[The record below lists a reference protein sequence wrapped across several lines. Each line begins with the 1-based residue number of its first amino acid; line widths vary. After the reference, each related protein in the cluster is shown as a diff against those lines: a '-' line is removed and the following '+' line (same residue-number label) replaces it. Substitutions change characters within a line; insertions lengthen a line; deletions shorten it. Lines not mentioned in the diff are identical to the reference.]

1 MSLFFEPIWSW
12 PLVILTSLG
21 LVVLA
26 LVTYRSQGKRLPS
39 WQARQLLGLRLLAV
53 LLLTFAMFRPAIQKS
68 DTDENPVQ
76 LLVLSDVS
84 RSMNTA
90 DLPGGVTR
98 FQGVQA
104 DLAKYESK
112 WKELGKQ
119 VEVRQF
125 DFARDLVPHDPALT
139 EGVGDQTAFG
149 QVFEKVPQE
158 MRDHRSLGIVLLTDG
173 AQRAVPPFDADP
185 FTAARKLGDS
195 QIPIYAVVYGTSSL
209 STSTLDVAVEDLR
222 VDPIVFEKKIVP
234 VSCKLRTSGA
244 NGKKVR
250 VRVLLEDRTGKR
262 LNQSGELRPAPAT
275 QQARTVREY
284 EIKGDAE
291 TITVDLSFVPSSSG
305 ELKIA
310 VEVEPIE
317 HELLTRNNRRE
328 TIVTVKKGGLN
339 VAYFDQAR
347 PEQSRIRMVNG
358 EDKIQL
364 DFQEVRTGK
373 FSGQSNLDR
382 TWFDRGRYD
391 VFIIGDVRAEWF
403 GFEMLKQLAARVEE
417 GAGLL
422 MIGGLQNFAPGGYAT
437 SPLADWLPV
446 KLDEAEFRPAGKI
459 NENAQLLGD
468 VKLVPT
474 ERGLKEYVMQL
485 GSGDQNR
492 TLWLDLPALA
502 GANRLRPSN
511 ELVRIWAETTDKQPL
526 LLVNDVGRARVAALG
541 VDTTWL
547 WCQDGKTEFHQRFWR
562 QMILWLARKEAD
574 TDQPVWV
581 KVEPRNYAPGGTATL
596 AFGARGADKQ
606 PLNDAEFQIELTKP
620 DGVIETPTPRR
631 ANDENSAEVSQ
642 TTDPGDYWVRVTA
655 NRNGAALPETA
666 YTRFI
671 VDARDLELDQ
681 PSADPDF
688 LKELAALT
696 GGRSLNPEDLG
707 KLWEQLKETR
717 FNALTRIQVITLW
730 DNWWMLLAF
739 VGVMSL
745 EWFLRKKRGLV

>member
-98 FQGVQA
+98 FQGVQT

-149 QVFEKVPQE
+149 QVFEKVLQE
-158 MRDHRSLGIVLLTDG
+158 MRDHRSLGMVLLTDG

-275 QQARTVREY
+275 QQARPVREY
-284 EIKGDAE
+284 EIKGDA
-291 TITVDLSFVPSSSG
+291 
-305 ELKIA
+305 
-310 VEVEPIE
+310 
-317 HELLTRNNRRE
+317 
-328 TIVTVKKGGLN
+328 
-339 VAYFDQAR
+339 
-347 PEQSRIRMVNG
+347 
-358 EDKIQL
+358 
-364 DFQEVRTGK
+364 
-373 FSGQSNLDR
+373 
-382 TWFDRGRYD
+382 
-391 VFIIGDVRAEWF
+391 
-403 GFEMLKQLAARVEE
+403 
-417 GAGLL
+417 
-422 MIGGLQNFAPGGYAT
+422 
-437 SPLADWLPV
+437 
-446 KLDEAEFRPAGKI
+446 
-459 NENAQLLGD
+459 
-468 VKLVPT
+468 
-474 ERGLKEYVMQL
+474 
-485 GSGDQNR
+485 
-492 TLWLDLPALA
+492 
-502 GANRLRPSN
+502 
-511 ELVRIWAETTDKQPL
+511 
-526 LLVNDVGRARVAALG
+526 
-541 VDTTWL
+541 
-547 WCQDGKTEFHQRFWR
+547 
-562 QMILWLARKEAD
+562 
-574 TDQPVWV
+574 
-581 KVEPRNYAPGGTATL
+581 
-596 AFGARGADKQ
+596 
-606 PLNDAEFQIELTKP
+606 
-620 DGVIETPTPRR
+620 
-631 ANDENSAEVSQ
+631 
-642 TTDPGDYWVRVTA
+642 
-655 NRNGAALPETA
+655 
-666 YTRFI
+666 
-671 VDARDLELDQ
+671 
-681 PSADPDF
+681 
-688 LKELAALT
+688 
-696 GGRSLNPEDLG
+696 
-707 KLWEQLKETR
+707 
-717 FNALTRIQVITLW
+717 
-730 DNWWMLLAF
+730 
-739 VGVMSL
+739 
-745 EWFLRKKRGLV
+745 